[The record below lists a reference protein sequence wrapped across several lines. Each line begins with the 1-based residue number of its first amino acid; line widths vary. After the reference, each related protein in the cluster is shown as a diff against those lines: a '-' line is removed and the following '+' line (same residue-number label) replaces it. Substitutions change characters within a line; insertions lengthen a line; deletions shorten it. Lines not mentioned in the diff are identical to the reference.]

1 MVISFDVA
9 VISID
14 VAFVIVLH
22 DDVNCRQKEGGREEE
37 RKRSRASARTRAKD

>member
-22 DDVNCRQKEGGREEE
+22 DDVNCRQKEGGREKKIESE
-37 RKRSRASARTRAKD
+37 RTHARERLT